1 MDLIEKRYF
10 SVFNVFYANL
20 ETRFY
25 NGKENLIV
33 KVIYISTSFRD
44 FLTIIKIIYL
54 TQILFEI
61 ENWMVIRQCL
71 EFWINFI
78 SHILVSNIIRQQFRI
93 CLRCAFSMRFQCH
106 ILQDS
111 LQILPFWLWRIY
123 YSLFTY
129 QWSRLGEGKL
139 KVSPRWWVSFWH
151 TILRHSVHTLR
162 YALLCNKNHEW
173 RSLLTFHELGKSYI
187 TNLD

>member
-1 MDLIEKRYF
+1 MQGF
-10 SVFNVFYANL
+10 S
-20 ETRFY
+20 Y
-25 NGKENLIV
+25 NHRN
-33 KVIYISTSFRD
+33 YISNPN
-44 FLTIIKIIYL
+44 I
-54 TQILFEI
+54 
-61 ENWMVIRQCL
+61 IRQCL

-78 SHILVSNIIRQQFRI
+78 VHILVSNIIRQQFRI

-139 KVSPRWWVSFWH
+139 TVSPRWWVSFWH
-151 TILRHSVHTLR
+151 TIRRHSVHTLR
-162 YALLCNKNHEW
+162 YASLCNKNHEW

-187 TNLD
+187 TNLDYNKYIHFILL

>member
-1 MDLIEKRYF
+1 MLNRNKTWMDLIEKRYF

-33 KVIYISTSFRD
+33 KVIYIVFTTCRD

-54 TQILFEI
+54 TQILFGK
-61 ENWMVIRQCL
+61 
-71 EFWINFI
+71 FWINFI
-78 SHILVSNIIRQQFRI
+78 GHILVSNIIRQQFRI

-106 ILQDS
+106 IFQDS

-139 KVSPRWWVSFWH
+139 KVSPRW
-151 TILRHSVHTLR
+151 
-162 YALLCNKNHEW
+162 
-173 RSLLTFHELGKSYI
+173 
-187 TNLD
+187 

>member
-33 KVIYISTSFRD
+33 KVIYIFFTTCRD
-44 FLTIIKIIYL
+44 FLTIIEIIYL
-54 TQILFEI
+54 TQIF
-61 ENWMVIRQCL
+61 R
-71 EFWINFI
+71 INFI
-78 SHILVSNIIRQQFRI
+78 GHILVSNIIRQQFRI